1 MTGSEWAFAGGLGI
15 SILLGIV
22 HFASTKAALKR
33 FEGPAVNEARM
44 LLAVWNGVSFM
55 LLFLGGPPMALV
67 LLEVYVGRAATV
79 VGIAAA
85 AFAGITVIADVIAY
99 RRTTIA
105 MGKAVPPI
113 LAVVG
118 TLLESVVTPGPAR
131 KEGQALPSWI
141 YAQGGQRTRL
151 CTP

>member
-1 MTGSEWAFAGGLGI
+1 MKPGCCLPCGT
-15 SILLGIV
+15 
-22 HFASTKAALKR
+22 AS
-33 FEGPAVNEARM
+33 
-44 LLAVWNGVSFM
+44 VSCCSSSADFQWHWSCSRSTS
-55 LLFLGGPPMALV
+55 G
-67 LLEVYVGRAATV
+67 AATV

-113 LAVVG
+113 LAVLG

-131 KEGQALPSWI
+131 KEG
-141 YAQGGQRTRL
+141 
-151 CTP
+151 